1 MNEAGCARYDI
12 LPPFAV
18 TRTLTSL
25 MRPLH
30 YAVVGGGINGLAVA
44 RQLLLDQ
51 PDVRVTVF
59 EKEDAV
65 ARHQSSHNSGVVH
78 AGLYYEP
85 GGLKARLC
93 RRGVELVR
101 RYCEQN
107 GLPYDECGKVV
118 VALDADELPRLEA
131 IHRKALANGV
141 PDVEMID
148 GARLREI
155 EPHCV
160 GLRALYSP
168 RTAIVSYGQI
178 AQHMAQEIVQRGGV
192 IRLNAAV
199 QRVFEQGQHVQI
211 ELADGEVHGDA
222 FDFAIACC
230 GLQSDRLAQQS
241 GDVATPRIVPFFG
254 QYYVIDEAFK
264 SHVRGL
270 IYPVP
275 DPRFPFLGVHFTKR
289 IDGQMTI
296 GPNAFISLGRENY
309 QGDRFS
315 LRDVADYLGYPGFWK
330 FASRNMAATLRELKT
345 VVSER
350 HFVREAARYV
360 PALSEVSVTPAV
372 RGIRAQ
378 AMEPDGRLVDDFVIR
393 QSSRV
398 THIRNAPSPGA
409 TSSLAIGEH
418 IVRNLIHPHGTR

>member
-1 MNEAGCARYDI
+1 MK
-12 LPPFAV
+12 
-18 TRTLTSL
+18 
-25 MRPLH
+25 PLR
-30 YAVVGGGINGLAVA
+30 YAVIGGGINGLAVA
-44 RQLLLDQ
+44 RQLLLDD

-85 GGLKARLC
+85 GGLKATLC
-93 RRGVELVR
+93 RRGVELVKS
-101 RYCEQN
+101 YCEQN
-107 GLPYDECGKVV
+107 ALPYDECGKVV
-118 VALDADELPRLEA
+118 VALNEEELPRLDA
-131 IHRKALANGV
+131 IYRKALANGV

-148 GARLREI
+148 AARLREI
-155 EPHCV
+155 EPNCV

-178 AQHMAQEIVQRGGV
+178 AQRMAQEIEECGGT
-192 IRLNAAV
+192 IRLNAPV
-199 QRVFEQGQHVQI
+199 RRVIERGDQVHI
-211 ELADGEVHGDA
+211 ELQSGEMHPEA
-222 FDFAIACC
+222 FDSAIACS

-241 GDVATPRIVPFFG
+241 GDAATPRIVPFFG
-254 QYYVIDEAFK
+254 QYYVIDEAYK
-264 SHVRGL
+264 SHVKGL

-309 QGDRFS
+309 HGDRFS
-315 LRDVADYLGYPGFWK
+315 LRDIADYLSYPGFWK
-330 FASRNMAATLRELKT
+330 FASRNVPATLRELKT

-350 HFVREAARYV
+350 IFVREAARYV
-360 PALSEVSVTPAV
+360 PALAEVGVTPAV

-378 AMEPDGRLVDDFVIR
+378 AMESNGRLVDDFVIR

-418 IVRNLIHPHGTR
+418 IVRNLIRRD

>member
-1 MNEAGCARYDI
+1 MK
-12 LPPFAV
+12 
-18 TRTLTSL
+18 
-25 MRPLH
+25 PLR
-30 YAVVGGGINGLAVA
+30 YAVIGGGINGLAVA
-44 RQLLLDQ
+44 RQLLLDD

-59 EKEDAV
+59 EKEEAV

-85 GGLKARLC
+85 GGLKATLC
-93 RRGVELVR
+93 RRGVELVK

-107 GLPYDECGKVV
+107 ALPYDECGKVV
-118 VALDADELPRLEA
+118 VALNEEELPRLDA
-131 IHRKALANGV
+131 IYRKALANGV

-148 GARLREI
+148 AARLREI
-155 EPHCV
+155 EPNCV

-178 AQHMAQEIVQRGGV
+178 AQRMAQEIEERGGT
-192 IRLNAAV
+192 IRLNAPV
-199 QRVFEQGQHVQI
+199 RRVIERGDQVHI
-211 ELADGEVHGDA
+211 ELQSGEMHPEA
-222 FDFAIACC
+222 FDSAIACS

-241 GDVATPRIVPFFG
+241 GDAATPRIVPFFG
-254 QYYVIDEAFK
+254 QYYVIDEAYK
-264 SHVRGL
+264 SHVKGL

-309 QGDRFS
+309 HGDRFS
-315 LRDVADYLGYPGFWK
+315 LRDIADYLSYPGFWK
-330 FASRNMAATLRELKT
+330 FASRNVPATLRELKT

-350 HFVREAARYV
+350 IFVREAARYV
-360 PALSEVSVTPAV
+360 PALAEVGVTPAV

-378 AMEPDGRLVDDFVIR
+378 AMESNGRLVDDFVIR

-418 IVRNLIHPHGTR
+418 IVRNLIRRD

>member
-1 MNEAGCARYDI
+1 MK
-12 LPPFAV
+12 
-18 TRTLTSL
+18 
-25 MRPLH
+25 PLR
-30 YAVVGGGINGLAVA
+30 YAVIGGGINGLAVA
-44 RQLLLDQ
+44 RQLLLDD

-59 EKEDAV
+59 EKEEAV

-85 GGLKARLC
+85 GGLKATLC
-93 RRGVELVR
+93 RRGVELVKN
-101 RYCEQN
+101 YCEQN
-107 GLPYDECGKVV
+107 ALPYDECGKVV
-118 VALDADELPRLEA
+118 VALNEEELPRLDA
-131 IHRKALANGV
+131 IYRKALANGV

-148 GARLREI
+148 AARLREI
-155 EPHCV
+155 EPNCV

-178 AQHMAQEIVQRGGV
+178 AQRMAQEIEERGGT
-192 IRLNAAV
+192 IRLNAPV
-199 QRVFEQGQHVQI
+199 LRVIERGDQVHI
-211 ELADGEVHGDA
+211 ELQSGEMHPEA
-222 FDFAIACC
+222 FDSAIACS

-241 GDVATPRIVPFFG
+241 GDAATPRIVPFFG
-254 QYYVIDEAFK
+254 QYYVIDEAYK
-264 SHVRGL
+264 SHVKGL

-309 QGDRFS
+309 HGDRFS
-315 LRDVADYLGYPGFWK
+315 LRDIADYLSYPGFWK
-330 FASRNMAATLRELKT
+330 FASRNVPATLRELKT

-350 HFVREAARYV
+350 IFVREAARYV
-360 PALSEVSVTPAV
+360 PALAEVGVTPAV

-378 AMEPDGRLVDDFVIR
+378 AMESNGRLVDDFVIR

-418 IVRNLIHPHGTR
+418 IVRNLIRRD

>member
-1 MNEAGCARYDI
+1 MKPR
-12 LPPFAV
+12 
-18 TRTLTSL
+18 R
-25 MRPLH
+25 
-30 YAVVGGGINGLAVA
+30 YAVIGGGINGLAVA
-44 RQLLLDQ
+44 RQLLLDD

-59 EKEDAV
+59 EKEEAV
-65 ARHQSSHNSGVVH
+65 AQHQSSHNSGVVH

-85 GGLKARLC
+85 GGLKATLC
-93 RRGVELVR
+93 RRGVELVK

-107 GLPYDECGKVV
+107 ALPYDECGKVV
-118 VALDADELPRLEA
+118 VALGEEELPRLDA
-131 IHRKALANGV
+131 IYRKALANGV

-148 GARLREI
+148 AARLREI
-155 EPHCV
+155 EPNCV

-178 AQHMAQEIVQRGGV
+178 AQRMAQEIEERGGT
-192 IRLNAAV
+192 IRLNAPV
-199 QRVFEQGQHVQI
+199 RRVIERGDQVHI
-211 ELADGEVHGDA
+211 ELQSGEMHPEA
-222 FDFAIACC
+222 FDSAIACS

-241 GDVATPRIVPFFG
+241 GDAATPRIVPFFG
-254 QYYVIDEAFK
+254 QYYVIDEAYK
-264 SHVRGL
+264 SHVKGL

-309 QGDRFS
+309 HGDRFS
-315 LRDVADYLGYPGFWK
+315 LRDIADYLSYPGFWK
-330 FASRNMAATLRELKT
+330 FASRNVPATLRELKT

-350 HFVREAARYV
+350 IFVREAARYV
-360 PALSEVSVTPAV
+360 PALAEVGVTPAV

-378 AMEPDGRLVDDFVIR
+378 AMESNGRLVDDFVIR

-418 IVRNLIHPHGTR
+418 IVRNLIRRD